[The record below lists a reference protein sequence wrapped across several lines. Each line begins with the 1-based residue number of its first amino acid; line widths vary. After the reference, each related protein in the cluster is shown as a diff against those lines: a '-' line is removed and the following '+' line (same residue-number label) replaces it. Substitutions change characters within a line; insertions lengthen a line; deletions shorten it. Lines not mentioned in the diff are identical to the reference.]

1 MGSLYIFIPSSPTGN
16 TCLVLFFA
24 RLLLK
29 SLSELPNSHFPTS
42 PLDSHSWLQ
51 HRYPWRET
59 VMRTFHP
66 YSSPRIQMPD
76 AALQQQLHPNSS
88 SSSPPPA
95 SPTQPSLDLLVNPT
109 SSSPPSHTLAN
120 KNGEQIQQSSHI
132 QSPQSSSNNG
142 IQHSQPP
149 VISAPPSM
157 LSNPDP
163 NASLQA
169 ILAANRKDPATP
181 DQLHQWGI
189 PPVQTSTLQQHSSP
203 HIAPAIGQVSRIV
216 DASIA

>member
-1 MGSLYIFIPSSPTGN
+1 MGSFVFIYTLFSHGT

-24 RLLLK
+24 RL
-29 SLSELPNSHFPTS
+29 SLVEISPNPHFPTS

-66 YSSPRIQMPD
+66 YSSPHIQMPD
-76 AALQQQLHPNSS
+76 AALQQQLHPNSNS
-88 SSSPPPA
+88 SSSPPPTT
-95 SPTQPSLDLLVNPT
+95 PTQPSLDLLVNSN
-109 SSSPPSHTLAN
+109 SSSPSHTLAN
-120 KNGEQIQQSSHI
+120 KNGEQIQQSNHI
-132 QSPQSSSNNG
+132 QSPQSTSNNG

-149 VISAPPSM
+149 VTSAPPSM

-169 ILAANRKDPATP
+169 ILAANRKDSTTSDA
-181 DQLHQWGI
+181 LHPWGI
-189 PPVQTSTLQQHSSP
+189 SPVQASAPQQHTSP
-203 HIAPAIGQVSRIV
+203 HIASAIGQVSRTASL
-216 DASIA
+216 DAFIA